1 MPLVHPGRER
11 VRADIRTMSLH
22 DRRAVRQ
29 LIGADPGGQA
39 DVASARVLLLSLAT

>member
-11 VRADIRTMSLH
+11 VRADIRTMRSVI
-22 DRRAVRQ
+22 DAVRQ